1 MIYKIIA
8 KVLAL
13 RLKPVLSE
21 IITEEKFGFLNNMK
35 IHDAVSI
42 AQEIIHSIKKERKK
56 SLCLKTRF
64 IKSLRQSGMDFCK
77 TLVDKNRG

>member
-21 IITEEKFGFLNNMK
+21 IITEEIFGFLNNRK
-35 IHDAVSI
+35 IHDAVSL
-42 AQEIIHSIKKERKK
+42 AQETIHTIKKEKEE
-56 SLCLKTRF
+56 LLP
-64 IKSLRQSGMDFCK
+64 
-77 TLVDKNRG
+77 

>member
-21 IITEEKFGFLNNMK
+21 IITEEQFGFLNNK
-35 IHDAVSI
+35 NIHDAVSL
-42 AQEIIHSIKKERKK
+42 AQETVHTIKKEKTK
-56 SLCLKTRF
+56 SLFPKARF
-64 IKSLRQSGMDFCK
+64 IKGL
-77 TLVDKNRG
+77 